1 MPHHELELPALV
13 SNSPLGFLAALG
25 ILQLTDPILGQP
37 ARLSWRGPDAPA
49 VFHTHQ
55 PLTHQTLADLL
66 SAQLPD
72 DPAKEPLPLAPRI
85 LSLPRTGPS
94 DALRMPI
101 DTALHHLRSL
111 AQAERE
117 HRTPTAHWFTALV
130 NQLSIAATEKNP
142 GNTRPTHGKQPALY
156 TSSTPLFGRG
166 GQMTLAN
173 NWIKAAEECRKDP
186 THLLAALTAW
196 RRVDGYA
203 GANLDHHSTGDAHM
217 VSQGKPTQQG
227 VPGATWLA
235 LHGFATFRLTGDTTY
250 AQTTSWDR
258 TAPNGALTWPIWQSP
273 LTTTSITTLLEH
285 PLVRTPNPDPAKLR
299 NLAVTAIYSAP
310 RTRLPQADG
319 PLQLGRRT
327 YP

>member
-1 MPHHELELPALV
+1 MTHHELELPALV
-13 SNSPLGFLAALG
+13 GNSPLGFLAALG
-25 ILQLTDPILGQP
+25 ILQLTTPLLDQP

-49 VFHTHQ
+49 VLHTHQ
-55 PLTHQTLADLL
+55 PLTHQTLAGLL
-66 SAQLPD
+66 STQLPD
-72 DPAKEPLPLAPRI
+72 DPAKEPLPLVPGI

-101 DTALHHLRSL
+101 DTALAHLRHH

-117 HRTPTAHWFTALV
+117 HNTPTAHWFTALV
-130 NQLSIAATEKNP
+130 NQLSIAPTEKNT
-142 GNTRPTHGKQPALY
+142 GKTRPSGGKQPDLY

-173 NWIKAAEECRKDP
+173 NWTKAAEECRKDP

-258 TAPNGALTWPIWQSP
+258 ATPNGALTWPIWQHP
-273 LTTTSITTLLEH
+273 LTTTSITALLEH
-285 PLVRTPNPDPAKLR
+285 PLVRTPDPDPTKLH
-299 NLAVTAIYSAP
+299 NLGVTAIYTAP

-319 PLQLGRRT
+319 PLQLSHRT
-327 YP
+327 FP

>member
-1 MPHHELELPALV
+1 MTHHELELPALV
-13 SNSPLGFLAALG
+13 SSSPLGFLAALG
-25 ILQLTDPILGQP
+25 ILQLTTPVFDRP
-37 ARLSWRGPDAPA
+37 ARLSWCGPDAPA
-49 VFHTHQ
+49 VLHTDRPFTHQ
-55 PLTHQTLADLL
+55 ALADLL
-66 SAQLPD
+66 GSQLPE
-72 DPAKEPLPLAPRI
+72 DPTKEPLPLVPGI
-85 LSLPRTGPS
+85 LSLPRSGPS

-101 DTALHHLRSL
+101 DTALHHLRHHTR
-111 AQAERE
+111 AQRE
-117 HRTPTAHWFTALV
+117 HNTPTAHWFAALV
-130 NQLSIAATEKNP
+130 NQLSIAPIEKNP
-142 GNTRPTHGKQPALY
+142 GKTRPAHGQQPDFF

-173 NWIKAAEECRKDP
+173 NWIKAAQECRKDP

-250 AQTTSWDR
+250 AQATSWDR
-258 TAPNGALTWPIWQSP
+258 TGPNGALTWPIWQPP
-273 LTTTSITTLLEH
+273 LTTTSINTLLEH
-285 PLVRTPNPDPAKLR
+285 PLVRAPNPDPAKLH
-299 NLAVTAIYSAP
+299 NLGVTAVYTAP

-319 PLQLGRRT
+319 PLQPGHRVH
-327 YP
+327 P

>member
-1 MPHHELELPALV
+1 MTHHALELPALA

-25 ILQLTDPILGQP
+25 IIQLTTPILDQP

-49 VFHTHQ
+49 VLHTHQ
-55 PLTHQTLADLL
+55 PLTHQNLADLL
-66 SAQLPD
+66 HTQLPD
-72 DPAKEPLPLAPRI
+72 DPAKEPLPLVPGI

-101 DTALHHLRSL
+101 DTALHHLRSH

-117 HRTPTAHWFTALV
+117 HNTPTAHWFAALV
-130 NQLSIAATEKNP
+130 NQLSITPTEKNP
-142 GNTRPTHGKQPALY
+142 GKARHPHGKQPALY

-186 THLLAALTAW
+186 THLHAALTAW

-235 LHGFATFRLTGDTTY
+235 LHGFATFRLTGDSAY

-258 TAPNGALTWPIWQSP
+258 TTPNGALTWPIWQPP

-285 PLVRTPNPDPAKLR
+285 PLVRTPSADPAKLH
-299 NLAVTAIYSAP
+299 NLGVTAIYTAP

-319 PLQLGRRT
+319 PLQLSYRA